1 MIPYIL
7 FPSRKSSRRETV
19 GSLRPGH
26 GYDNNNGS
34 NGSNSG
40 RQPPDIPM
48 SELRKLDFEDAPL
61 PAGWEIAYDAKGRR
75 YFIDHKNQTTS
86 WTDPRKVRDTIPIL
100 PNT

>member
-26 GYDNNNGS
+26 AYDNNG

-40 RQPPDIPM
+40 RQPPDVPM

-61 PAGWEIAYDAKGRR
+61 PSGWEIAYDAKGRR